1 MNLFSDCYSKVKKD
15 CFKYI
20 RSQEISNEK
29 FKNKEKMLKQFLIPL
44 SFWINKKKN

>member
-29 FKNKEKMLKQFLIPL
+29 FKKI
-44 SFWINKKKN
+44 KKKLKVKRYL